1 MNKIERNEDR
11 ELTFAMIG
19 FFLIFFFI
27 VVISKWVL
35 PEFGLGT

>member
-19 FFLIFFFI
+19 FFLIFLFI
-27 VVISKWVL
+27 VVMSKWVL
-35 PEFGLGT
+35 PRFGLGT

>member
-1 MNKIERNEDR
+1 MNKTERNEDR

-19 FFLIFFFI
+19 FCLIFFFI
-27 VVISKWVL
+27 VVMSKWVL

>member
-1 MNKIERNEDR
+1 MNKTERNEDR

-19 FFLIFFFI
+19 FFLIFFLI
-27 VVISKWVL
+27 VVMSKWVL

>member
-1 MNKIERNEDR
+1 MDKNERNEDR

-19 FFLIFFFI
+19 FFLVFFFI
-27 VVISKWVL
+27 VVLSKWVL